1 MSLWNPGSDY
11 EPTVGLGGGDHLQ
24 ALEPLAAP
32 PDVAVDGRL
41 TEKLPFSEKEATH
54 RLQVKG
60 LGFL

>member
-1 MSLWNPGSDY
+1 MITSPLWG
-11 EPTVGLGGGDHLQ
+11 GAGGDHLQ

>member
-1 MSLWNPGSDY
+1 MITSPLWGC
-11 EPTVGLGGGDHLQ
+11 GRGGGGDHLQ

-60 LGFL
+60 